1 MFDDKRSKKAVFVA
15 HCILN
20 QNAKLDKCAHY
31 PGPIRETAQLLLDSG
46 VGVIQLPCPE
56 LMYLGL
62 DRETEET
69 AHPTVMEEDTRIARR
84 MRTEKSQAVC
94 QRIVDDILYQIEEYQ
109 KHGFE
114 IIGFVGI
121 NGSPT
126 CGVNTTW
133 MENKEVEGYGVLVSL
148 LFDALSQKGIAM
160 DMTGIKACDP
170 VSAQQA
176 VKSLLDD

>member
-1 MFDDKRSKKAVFVA
+1 MFEDKRSKKAVFVA

-31 PGPIRETAQLLLDSG
+31 PGPIREAAQLLLDSG
-46 VGVIQLPCPE
+46 VGIIQLPCPE
-56 LMYLGL
+56 LLYLGL

-84 MRTEKSQAVC
+84 MHTEKAQAIC
-94 QRIVDDILYQIEEYQ
+94 QRIVDDMLFQIEEYQ
-109 KHGFE
+109 NNGFE
-114 IIGFVGI
+114 IIGLVGI

-126 CGVNTTW
+126 CGVDTTW
-133 MENKEVEGYGVLVSL
+133 AEDKELQGYGVLISL
-148 LFDALSQKGIAM
+148 LSDALSHKGIMM

-170 VSAQQA
+170 VSAEQA
-176 VKSLLDD
+176 LKRLLQ